1 MNIYHPETTRSFR
14 DLGGV
19 KLYQSFHSYYPSAPN
34 RRRLGAMI
42 ALDNLH
48 YLPGDSEICTYP
60 YQHIEVLCL
69 VLSGTIVSKDNA
81 GNSHVLTQDTMQLL
95 SAGSGIE
102 ITKHNGSFTE
112 DAELLQIWFTPQIQH
127 GAPCY
132 QITKSTEENR
142 LQQLELLVSPD
153 GEKDSLKIKQQVWI
167 RRGTFEPGSQHTYH
181 KTKEDNDVY
190 LFMLQGHAMVED
202 QLLNYRDGLAIS
214 GKEPVVVLFKQL
226 TDLLLIELP
235 H

>member
-19 KLYQSFHSYYPSAPN
+19 KLYQSFHSYYPPAPN
-34 RRRLGAMI
+34 RRRLGAMV
-42 ALDNLH
+42 ALDNIH
-48 YLPGDSEICTYP
+48 YLPGDSENCTFP
-60 YQHIEVLCL
+60 YQHIEVLSL

-81 GNSHVLTQDTMQLL
+81 GYNHVLTQDTMELL

-102 ITKHNGSFTE
+102 ITRHNGSFTE
-112 DAELLQIWFTPQIQH
+112 EAELLQIWFTTQIQH
-127 GAPCY
+127 EEPCY
-132 QITKSTEENR
+132 QLVKSTAATR
-142 LQQLELLVSPD
+142 FHQLRLLVSPD
-153 GEKDSLKIKQQVWI
+153 GEKDSLKIKQQVWVS
-167 RRGTFEPGSQHTYH
+167 RGTFESGRQYTYH

-190 LFMLQGHAMVED
+190 LFMLQGQAMVED
-202 QLLNYRDGLAIS
+202 EILNYRDGLALS
-214 GKEPVVVLFKQL
+214 GKEAVVVLFKQL